1 MRLIACTARHCHYR
15 SGQGLLPDNDGLD
28 EVLDAKPS
36 PRGGANKKRM
46 AKDKKYG
53 FGGPKHLSK
62 QNDKK
67 SLNDFSSFNP
77 KRGKATGGKKVR
89 FNMVF

>member
-1 MRLIACTARHCHYR
+1 
-15 SGQGLLPDNDGLD
+15 
-28 EVLDAKPS
+28 
-36 PRGGANKKRM
+36 M

-89 FNMVF
+89 FNMVFQRPSFTKLHANPHLRDPLSLQGKGPNRPGKTARVKARLNKKK